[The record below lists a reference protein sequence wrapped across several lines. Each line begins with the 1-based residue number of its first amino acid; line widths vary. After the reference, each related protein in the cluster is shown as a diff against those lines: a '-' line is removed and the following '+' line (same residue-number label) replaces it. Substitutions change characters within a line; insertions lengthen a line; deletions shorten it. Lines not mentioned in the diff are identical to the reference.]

1 MRGSLST
8 RIVPSLDIGFPFG
21 TIELFRNSFA
31 NGSYPPKYD
40 ELDRSQCL
48 KFELSF
54 FFCII
59 SVLFNYTV
67 VSGFLTGLIISQGK
81 SLSLFPK
88 VLSDKLDGFAVDLY
102 FWKNDNMFSLQILQ
116 DFAQNHLIGSDVLHA
131 SPIEFSS
138 GGRHLV

>member
-1 MRGSLST
+1 M
-8 RIVPSLDIGFPFG
+8 
-21 TIELFRNSFA
+21 
-31 NGSYPPKYD
+31 
-40 ELDRSQCL
+40 
-48 KFELSF
+48 
-54 FFCII
+54 
-59 SVLFNYTV
+59 LFNYTV